1 MVRFFGGVSVEIT
14 CFTLYAMR
22 RIKGGLMRFS
32 DMVYQ
37 RPDFDKLESD
47 FRRKLDIFA
56 NSDSAEKQAGIV
68 KEINL
73 IREDVDTAMS
83 ISRIRQTIDTRDA
96 LYDAESSF
104 FDENSPRYEA
114 LIDEYYRVLTTSRF
128 RAELEQRFGERLFA
142 LAEAAQKTFKPGIM
156 EDLSE
161 ENRLCTEYMK
171 LLASAEIDFD
181 GKKLNLSGLGPYRES
196 SDRETRRSASEA
208 YFGFLAQNREE
219 LDSIYDTLVSVRN
232 RMAIKLGFKDF
243 IPLAYLRMSRLD
255 YDANMVRNYRKSIL
269 KTIVPVANGLR
280 ENQRIRLDLEH
291 LYYYD
296 LPFRFR
302 SGNPK
307 PQGNAKDIIQE
318 GKEMYHALSKE
329 TGEFIDRMLD
339 EGLMDLETRPGK
351 AGGGY
356 CSWIPKYKAPFIFS
370 NFNGTSGDVDVLTHE
385 AGHAFQAH
393 TSRDFEIPEYVWPT
407 MEAAEIH
414 SMSMEFITWPWM
426 DRFFGLEADKY
437 RFMHLAD
444 AFTFIP
450 YGALVDEFQHAVYKN
465 PGLSPTE
472 RFAVWRDLERKY
484 LPYRDFS
491 GNTYLEEGGFWQC
504 QGHIYQVP
512 FYYIDYTLAQVCA
525 IQFWEKFRKNQES
538 AWPDYFKLCKAGGS
552 AAFLELVKI
561 GGLESPFDP
570 GALEKTILPA
580 IEWLSGTDSSGF

>member
-1 MVRFFGGVSVEIT
+1 
-14 CFTLYAMR
+14 
-22 RIKGGLMRFS
+22 MRFS
-32 DMVYQ
+32 DMIYQ

-47 FRRKLDIFA
+47 FRQKTDVFLKSA
-56 NSDSAEKQAGIV
+56 SAEEQAATIE
-68 KEINL
+68 EISL
-73 IREDVDTAMS
+73 IREDVETAMS
-83 ISRIRQTIDTRDA
+83 IARIRQTIDTRDA
-96 LYDAESSF
+96 FYDGESSF
-104 FDENSPRYEA
+104 FDEHSPRYQA
-114 LIDEYYRVLTTSRF
+114 LIDEYYRALTISRF
-128 RAELEQRFGERLFA
+128 RPELEERFGKHLFA
-142 LAEAAQKTFKPGIM
+142 LAEAAQKTFKPEIM

-196 SDRETRRSASEA
+196 SGRETRRSASEA
-208 YFGFLAQNREE
+208 YFGFLSQNREK
-219 LDSIYDTLVSVRN
+219 LDSIYDTLVCVRN
-232 RMAIKLGFKDF
+232 RMAVKLGFKNF

-255 YDANMVRNYRKSIL
+255 YNADMVRNYRESIL

-280 ENQRIRLDLEH
+280 EDQRIRLNLEH

-296 LPFRFR
+296 LPFRFK

-307 PQGNAKDIIQE
+307 PRGTAEEIIGQGRV
-318 GKEMYHALSKE
+318 MYHALSKE

-356 CSWIPKYKAPFIFS
+356 CSWIPKYRAPFIFS

-393 TSRDFEIPEYVWPT
+393 MSRDFEIPEYVWPT

-414 SMSMEFITWPWM
+414 SMSMEFIAWPWM
-426 DRFFGLEADKY
+426 DGFFGPQADKY
-437 RFMHLAD
+437 RFMHLSD
-444 AFTFIP
+444 ALLFIP
-450 YGALVDEFQHAVYKN
+450 YCALVDEFQHAVYEN
-465 PGLSPTE
+465 PGLSPAE
-472 RFAVWRDLERKY
+472 RFTTWRELEKKY

-491 GNTYLEEGGFWQC
+491 GNAYLEEGGFWQC
-504 QGHIYQVP
+504 QRHIYESP

-525 IQFWEKFRKNQES
+525 IQYWEKFQENRES
-538 AWPDYFKLCKAGGS
+538 AWPDYLKLCKAGGS

-570 GALEKTILPA
+570 GILEKAVGPA
-580 IEWLSGTDSSGF
+580 KEWLSRTDSSRF